1 MGITH
6 ITVRGARQHNLR
18 NVSVSIPRNTLTVV
32 TGLSGSGKSS
42 LAFDTIYAEGQRRYV
57 ETLSAYARQFL
68 DQMERPDVDAI
79 DGLSPAIS
87 IEQKTTSRSPRS
99 TVGTITEIYDYLRLL
114 YASVGQPHCP
124 NCGLPITR
132 QTSDQIVAQIAAQAP
147 GERITVYAPIV
158 RGRKGEF
165 REELEALDQQGFR
178 ARIDGEITELTEG
191 MRLDKKKNHTVEAI
205 VDRII
210 LKPATNVGAPG
221 LASETWAGAPPK
233 LKYDT
238 KRLETSVLKALQ
250 MADGLVLIGI
260 QGPNR
265 TQEETLYSSS
275 MACPDCGI
283 NVPRLEPR
291 SFSFNSTYGACPECH
306 GLGSIYDFD
315 PAKTITDWSKPLL
328 DGAMGPGSGSTYLL
342 RLIKL
347 AAEKYKINLK
357 VPFSDLSKPHQDL
370 LLYGPPKGESGRTG
384 FHGIFAYLRSNLEE
398 TKSEGYRE
406 YMMQYMSASTCP
418 RCKGRRLRPESLA
431 VTLPTNPGTE
441 AIPQE
446 KKSVILS
453 EAPSAKSKDPDT
465 SHPTSSA
472 RTFLPANTHSTN
484 LSIADF
490 TALSLERALTA
501 ARAMRFTG
509 REHII
514 ADRLQREIIERL
526 EFLNAVGLGYLS
538 LERSAATLSG
548 GEGQR
553 IRLATQI
560 GSRLRGVL
568 YVLDEPSIGL
578 HQRDN
583 QRLIA
588 ALENLRDLGNTV
600 LVVEHD
606 EDTMRKADYMLDLG
620 PGAGKNGGYL
630 IAAGT
635 PQQIMDDPASLTGQ
649 YLAGKIEIVARAQ
662 PRPLTGKWITVE
674 DAHAHNLQNVTAH
687 FPLGVM
693 TVVTGVS
700 GSGKSTLVADILYR
714 ALAKELYGSRE
725 DPGQHGRVV
734 GIDQIDKAIQIDQSP
749 IGRTPRSNPATYTG
763 VFTAIRDLFALL
775 PESRERGYKPGRFS
789 FNVQGGRCEA
799 CQGEGQRRIEMNF
812 LPDVYVLCDVCN
824 GRRYNQETLAVRF
837 NGYSI
842 ADLLDLPIADALP
855 VLQAIPTAA
864 QKLQTLVDVGLGYI
878 HLGQSATTLSGGEA
892 QRMKLARELSKRQTG
907 RTLYLLDEPTTGLHF
922 DDVRKLLE
930 VLHRLTD
937 LGNTVLIIEHNLDII
952 RNADYILDMGP
963 EGGER
968 GGRVIAHGTPEQ
980 IATVST
986 SYTGHFLAR
995 HYASPSPEA
1004 GAVILSEAR
1013 SEQSKDPETVNPAST
1028 ARTFPASTSK
1038 SSRPPSTSQLDSGLS
1053 KLQTQNGHNPNAGP
1067 QPHEIATPDKIKTR
1081 TKFIAPEKKTGVP
1094 TAKPPQKSATKKA
1107 AKKRPPKP
1115 NTASPASAKIASL

>member
-132 QTSDQIVAQIAAQAP
+132 QTADQIVERIVAMAP
-147 GERITVYAPIV
+147 GERITVFAPLV

-165 REELEALDQQGFR
+165 REELDALDQQGFR
-178 ARIDGEITELTEG
+178 ARIDGEMVELTEG

-210 LKPATNVGAPG
+210 LKPLPGQTNG
-221 LASETWAGAPPK
+221 ST
-233 LKYDT
+233 KYDT

-250 MADGLVLIGI
+250 MANGLVLIGI
-260 QGPNR
+260 QGANR
-265 TQEETLYSSS
+265 AQEETLYSSS

-283 NVPRLEPR
+283 DVPRLEPR

-357 VPFSDLSKPHQDL
+357 VPFEQLTKAHQDL
-370 LLYGPPKGESGRTG
+370 FLYGPPKNEAGRTG
-384 FHGIFAYLRSNLEE
+384 FHGIFSYLRSNLDE

-406 YMMQYMSASTCP
+406 YMMQYMSATTCP

-431 VTLPTNPGTE
+431 VT
-441 AIPQE
+441 IPIGEQ
-446 KKSVILS
+446 
-453 EAPSAKSKDPDT
+453 AM
-465 SHPTSSA
+465 
-472 RTFLPANTHSTN
+472 
-484 LSIADF
+484 SIADF
-490 TALSLERALTA
+490 TALSLERGLAG
-501 ARAMRFTG
+501 ARAMQFTG
-509 REHII
+509 RDAII

-526 EFLNAVGLGYLS
+526 EFLNAVGLDYLS
-538 LERSAATLSG
+538 LDRSAATLSG

-583 QRLIA
+583 QRLIQ
-588 ALENLRDLGNTV
+588 ALVDLRDLGNTV

-606 EDTMRKADYMLDLG
+606 EDTIRKADYVLDLG
-620 PGAGKNGGYL
+620 PGAGKNGGLL

-635 PQQIMDDPASLTGQ
+635 PQQVMDSPDSLTGQ
-649 YLAGKIEIVARAQ
+649 YLAGRIEIVARAQ
-662 PRPLTGKWITVE
+662 PRALTGKWITVE
-674 DAHAHNLQNVTAH
+674 DARAHNLQAVTAH
-687 FPLGVM
+687 FPLGLM

-725 DPGQHGRVV
+725 DPGAHGRVV

-763 VFTAIRDLFALL
+763 VFTAIRDLFAML

-855 VLQAIPTAA
+855 VLKDIPTAA
-864 QKLQTLVDVGLGYI
+864 AKLQTLVDVGLGYI

-937 LGNTVLIIEHNLDII
+937 LGNTVIIIEHNLDIV

-968 GGRVIAHGTPEQ
+968 GGRVVAHGTPEQ
-980 IATVST
+980 IATVSG
-986 SYTGHFLAR
+986 SYTGNFLAR
-995 HYASPSPEA
+995 HYTSAQLSASKN
-1004 GAVILSEAR
+1004 G
-1013 SEQSKDPETVNPAST
+1013 
-1028 ARTFPASTSK
+1028 TS
-1038 SSRPPSTSQLDSGLS
+1038 
-1053 KLQTQNGHNPNAGP
+1053 HAGP
-1067 QPHEIATPDKIKTR
+1067 QPLNIVAAPDRVKNAKG
-1081 TKFIAPEKKTGVP
+1081 KFVAPEKKTGMP
-1094 TAKPPQKSATKKA
+1094 TAKAGKKSAAKPAKKA
-1107 AKKRPPKP
+1107 ARKSK
-1115 NTASPASAKIASL
+1115 TA

>member
-18 NVSVSIPRNTLTVV
+18 NISVAIPRNTLTVV

-124 NCGLPITR
+124 NCGLPISR
-132 QTSDQIVAQIAAQAP
+132 QTLDQIVAQIVSQATTP
-147 GERITVYAPIV
+147 REGAVGIQERITVFAPIV

-178 ARIDGEITELTEG
+178 ARIDGEIVELTEG

-210 LKPATNVGAPG
+210 LKPLPPTDLSSRPESSRNREDAVERPAVG
-221 LASETWAGAPPK
+221 
-233 LKYDT
+233 YDT
-238 KRLETSVLKALQ
+238 KRLETSVAKALQ
-250 MADGLVLIGI
+250 MANGLVLVGI
-260 QGPNR
+260 QSVNR
-265 TQEETLYSSS
+265 AQQETLYSSS

-283 NVPRLEPR
+283 NIARLEPR
-291 SFSFNSTYGACPECH
+291 SFSFNSAYGACPECH

-315 PAKTITDWSKPLL
+315 PAKTIIDWSKPLL
-328 DGAMGPGSGSTYLL
+328 DGAMGPGSGSSYLL

-347 AAEKYKINLK
+347 AADKYKINLK
-357 VPFSDLSKPHQDL
+357 VPFEDLTKPQQDL
-370 LLYGPPKGESGRTG
+370 FLYGPPKNEVGRTG
-384 FHGIFAYLRSNLEE
+384 FHGIFAYLRSNLDD
-398 TKSEGYRE
+398 TRSEGYRE
-406 YMMQYMSASTCP
+406 YMMQYMSAATCP
-418 RCKGRRLRPESLA
+418 RCHGKRLRPESLA
-431 VTLPTNPGTE
+431 VT
-441 AIPQE
+441 IPVTPNKPVILSGARSAE
-446 KKSVILS
+446 SKDPNKSVILS
-453 EAPSAKSKDPDT
+453 GARSAESKDLR
-465 SHPTSSA
+465 SNGA
-472 RTFLPANTHSTN
+472 TN

-490 TALSLERALTA
+490 TALSLERALAA
-501 ARAMRFTG
+501 ARAMHFTG
-509 REHII
+509 RDRIV

-526 EFLNAVGLGYLS
+526 EFLNAVGLDYLS
-538 LERSAATLSG
+538 LDRSATTLSG

-583 QRLIA
+583 QRLLD
-588 ALENLRDLGNTV
+588 ALENLRNLGNTV

-606 EDTMRKADYMLDLG
+606 EDTIRKADYVLDLG
-620 PGAGKNGGYL
+620 PGAGRNGGML

-635 PQQIMDDPASLTGQ
+635 PQDIMDSPASLTGQ
-649 YLAGKIEIVARAQ
+649 YLAGKIEIVARAH
-662 PRPLTGKWITVE
+662 PRPLTGKWITIE
-674 DAHAHNLQNVTAH
+674 NARAHNLQDLTVH

-714 ALAKELYGSRE
+714 ALARTLYGSRE
-725 DPGQHGRVV
+725 EPGEHGRVV
-734 GIDQIDKAIQIDQSP
+734 GIDQLDKVIQIDQSP

-775 PESRERGYKPGRFS
+775 PDSRERGYKPGRFS

-855 VLQAIPTAA
+855 ILKDIPTAA
-864 QKLQTLVDVGLGYI
+864 AKLQTLVDVGLGYI

-937 LGNTVLIIEHNLDII
+937 LGNTIIIIEHNLDIV
-952 RNADYILDMGP
+952 RNADYVLDMGP

-968 GGRVIAHGTPEQ
+968 GGQIIAHGTPEQ
-980 IATVST
+980 VATVAG
-986 SYTGHFLAR
+986 SYTGQFLAR
-995 HYASPSPEA
+995 HYTGAPGSTVSSSTLGIQNTLTTSNGHSHA
-1004 GAVILSEAR
+1004 GAQPINIIAAPDR
-1013 SEQSKDPETVNPAST
+1013 PRT
-1028 ARTFPASTSK
+1028 AR
-1038 SSRPPSTSQLDSGLS
+1038 G
-1053 KLQTQNGHNPNAGP
+1053 
-1067 QPHEIATPDKIKTR
+1067 
-1081 TKFIAPEKKTGVP
+1081 KFIAPEKKTGVP
-1094 TAKPPQKSATKKA
+1094 TASAAKPEKPTKKSAP
-1107 AKKRPPKP
+1107 KRRSK
-1115 NTASPASAKIASL
+1115 SK